1 MKQVLEKLTSYS
13 VYLNGSDF
21 LGTADVQLP
30 SLEYLTETV
39 KGAGIAGEVD
49 SPTIGH
55 FGSMTATL
63 NWRAVDPAAVKLA
76 APVSHALDFRGSMQV
91 YDAGAGGYKS
101 VGVKVSVRAIPKKY
115 DIGKFDIGATTDS
128 SNEFEVTYVKIVIDN
143 KTVVEVDKFNYICI
157 IDGTD
162 YLAAVRE
169 NLGM

>member
-55 FGSMTATL
+55 FGSMSVTL
-63 NWRAVDPAAVKLA
+63 NWRAVDPNAVKLA
-76 APVSHALDFRGSMQV
+76 APKTHALDFRGAQQTFNASSGS
-91 YDAGAGGYKS
+91 YDTS
-101 VGVKVSVRAIPKKY
+101 SVKVSVRTIPKKF
-115 DIGKFDIGATTDS
+115 DIGKFDVGSTTDS
-128 SNEFEVTYVKIVIDN
+128 TNEFEVIYMKMVINDA
-143 KTVVEVDKFNYICI
+143 TLVEIDKFNYICI
-157 IDGTD
+157 IDGVD
-162 YLAAVRE
+162 YLAKVRE
-169 NLGM
+169 ALGI